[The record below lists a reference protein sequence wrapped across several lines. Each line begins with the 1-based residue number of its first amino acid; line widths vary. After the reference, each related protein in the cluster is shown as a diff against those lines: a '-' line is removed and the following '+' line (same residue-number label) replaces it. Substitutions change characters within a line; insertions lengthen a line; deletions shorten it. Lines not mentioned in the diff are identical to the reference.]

1 MKLYKFEA
9 PWCQP
14 CKQQKPMLDKLV
26 ADGLDL
32 IVVDVSVQANSG
44 MVADFNIRTLPT
56 YVKATQGGYSNTYD
70 ERVGPQ
76 SEKIMRGWLGL

>member
-26 ADGLDL
+26 ADGLTL
-32 IVVDVSVQANSG
+32 INVDISQEANSDLAAFH
-44 MVADFNIRTLPT
+44 MVQTLPT
-56 YVKATQGGYSNTYD
+56 YVKMTHDGVNCSKK
-70 ERVGPQ
+70 VGPQ